1 MSNQGFI
8 VTAWVS
14 LVLLAASIEPIIVKL
29 GYGAHCTPF
38 QLLAIKNI
46 VAAIVVLP
54 VTRVWR
60 WVGIKGIGKI
70 ATVSS
75 LLLLNNLFVLLAL
88 QSLAA
93 VTVVTLLASTPALV
107 AFINQW
113 LGRDKLDIKFWAGF
127 VLCLTGVALT
137 VEVGSIG
144 FASAGIGY
152 IALAILCSALYR
164 VRMED
169 VTAKFSPLIVSNYIF
184 LINAAVTAVFLIPL
198 IGHLPQT
205 AWPIG
210 MWMGLAGAIA
220 NVAFLMALFL
230 VGSTRI
236 SIITML
242 QPPVVIVAA
251 SMILKEPLTIMQIGG
266 IAMVMLGIYLANV
279 RRIKQQASAL
289 PQSNEESLPEVVL
302 SGKSN

>member
-1 MSNQGFI
+1 MSNHGFI

-29 GYGAHCTPF
+29 GYSASCTPF

-60 WVGIKGIGKI
+60 WVGIKGIVRI
-70 ATVSS
+70 ASVSS
-75 LLLLNNLFVLLAL
+75 LLLLNNLFVLMSL
-88 QSLAA
+88 QSLHA
-93 VTVVTLLASTPALV
+93 VTVVTLLAATPALV
-107 AFINQW
+107 ALTNQW
-113 LGRDKLDIKFWAGF
+113 LGRDQLNLKFWLGF
-127 VLCLTGVALT
+127 IFCILGVALT
-137 VEVGSIG
+137 VELGSIG

-152 IALAILCSALYR
+152 VALAILCSALYR

-169 VTAKFSPLIVSNYIF
+169 VTSEISPLVVSNYIF
-184 LINAAVTAVFLIPL
+184 LINAALTCVFLLPL
-198 IGHLPQT
+198 VGSLPQT

-251 SMILKEPLTIMQIGG
+251 AVILKEPLTAMQVVGIIM
-266 IAMVMLGIYLANV
+266 VTLGIYLANV
-279 RRIKQQASAL
+279 RRLHKEAVAVTRGDEKAL
-289 PQSNEESLPEVVL
+289 PDSVL
-302 SGKSN
+302 TGR

>member
-14 LVLLAASIEPIIVKL
+14 LVLLAASVEPIIVKL
-29 GYGAHCTPF
+29 GYGASCTPF

-46 VAAIVVLP
+46 VAAFVVLP

-60 WVGIKGIGKI
+60 WVGISGIKKI
-70 ATVSS
+70 ASVSS

-88 QSLAA
+88 QSLHA

-107 AFINQW
+107 ALLNQW
-113 LGRDKLDIKFWAGF
+113 LGRDRLTFKFWIGF
-127 VLCLTGVALT
+127 ILCLAGVGLT
-137 VEVGSIG
+137 VELGSIG

-152 IALAILCSALYR
+152 VCLAVLCSALYR

-169 VTAKFSPLIVSNYIF
+169 VTSEISPLVVSNYIF
-184 LINAAVTAVFLIPL
+184 MINAVLTVALLVPL
-198 IGHLPQT
+198 IGNLPQS

-242 QPPVVIVAA
+242 QPPAVIVAA
-251 SMILKEPLTIMQIGG
+251 SMILKEPLSIMQVAG
-266 IAMVMLGIYLANV
+266 IAMVLLGIYLANV
-279 RRIKQQASAL
+279 RRIKQEAFPVPSGSEKAL
-289 PQSNEESLPEVVL
+289 PESLTATRL
-302 SGKSN
+302 

>member
-1 MSNQGFI
+1 MSNHGFI

-29 GYGAHCTPF
+29 GYNASCTPF

-60 WVGIKGIGKI
+60 WVGIKGIVRI
-70 ATVSS
+70 ASVSS
-75 LLLLNNLFVLLAL
+75 LLLLNNLFVLMSL
-88 QSLAA
+88 QSLHA

-107 AFINQW
+107 ALTNQW
-113 LGRDKLDIKFWAGF
+113 LGREKLNWKFWLGF
-127 VLCLTGVALT
+127 VLCISGVALT
-137 VEVGSIG
+137 VELGSIG
-144 FASAGIGY
+144 LASAGIGY
-152 IALAILCSALYR
+152 VALAILCSALYR

-169 VTAKFSPLIVSNYIF
+169 VTAEISPLVVSNYIF
-184 LINAAVTAVFLIPL
+184 LINAVLTCIFLVPL
-198 IGHLPQT
+198 IGNLPQT

-242 QPPVVIVAA
+242 QPPVVIIAA
-251 SMILKEPLTIMQIGG
+251 SLILKEPLTAMQIAG
-266 IAMVMLGIYLANV
+266 IGMVMLGIYLANV
-279 RRIKQQASAL
+279 RRIKKEAL
-289 PQSNEESLPEVVL
+289 SPLESNEKAIPQSLLAGRS
-302 SGKSN
+302 

>member
-29 GYGAHCTPF
+29 GYSAACTPF

-60 WVGIKGIGKI
+60 WVGLKGIGKI
-70 ATVSS
+70 ASVST
-75 LLLLNNLFVLLAL
+75 LLLLNNLFVLLGL
-88 QSLAA
+88 QSLPA

-113 LGRDKLDIKFWAGF
+113 LGRDKLDLKFWVGF
-127 VLCLTGVALT
+127 VLCLAGVALT
-137 VEVGSIG
+137 VEVNSIG
-144 FASAGIGY
+144 FATAGLGY

-169 VTAKFSPLIVSNYIF
+169 VTAKFSPLVVSNYIF
-184 LINAAVTAVFLIPL
+184 LINACLTVVFLVPL
-198 IGHLPQT
+198 IGNLPQT

-251 SMILKEPLTIMQIGG
+251 SMILKEPLTIMQIAG
-266 IAMVMLGIYLANV
+266 IGMVMLGIYLANV
-279 RRIKQQASAL
+279 HRIKKAAL
-289 PQSNEESLPEVVL
+289 SLSEDKEKAELQTV
-302 SGKSN
+302 